1 MSFKKELFILS
12 LVTFVT
18 VVLWIIFEVNHAR
31 TATTISPET
40 QEEIKSFD
48 PKLDDQ
54 LIKQI
59 TENQK

>member
-1 MSFKKELFILS
+1 MSFKKELLILS

-31 TATTISPET
+31 ITTTISPET

-48 PKLDDQ
+48 PAFDDQ